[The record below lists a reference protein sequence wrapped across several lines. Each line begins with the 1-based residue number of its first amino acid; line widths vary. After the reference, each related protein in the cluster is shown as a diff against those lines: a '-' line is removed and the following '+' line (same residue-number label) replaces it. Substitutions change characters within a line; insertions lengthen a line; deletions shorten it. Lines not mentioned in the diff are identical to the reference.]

1 MGILKS
7 IIDPLDAQ
15 LAAEEPK
22 VADHRLE
29 KIVNED
35 PQHDQLHADLV
46 PVVLVALQWHLAL
59 PGVVRPVDLG
69 LHFLP
74 ESGAVHFVGLVVL
87 PALEAQTKLMDGPW
101 SELLEL

>member
-29 KIVNED
+29 EIVNED

-46 PVVLVALQWHLAL
+46 PVVLVAL
-59 PGVVRPVDLG
+59 
-69 LHFLP
+69 
-74 ESGAVHFVGLVVL
+74 
-87 PALEAQTKLMDGPW
+87 
-101 SELLEL
+101 